1 MIISDLF
8 QQLNTPHQFVV
19 KFYYWLLFLQCVI
32 SLTLFIL
39 THVSKT
45 HWKFI
50 KGYEFPVKVIIFAV
64 ITLPMYTTNMNSPTL
79 IISPRIY
86 QYIPKSKNAMPNDPF
101 TVHITPGAESHT
113 AS

>member
-1 MIISDLF
+1 
-8 QQLNTPHQFVV
+8 
-19 KFYYWLLFLQCVI
+19 
-32 SLTLFIL
+32 
-39 THVSKT
+39 
-45 HWKFI
+45 
-50 KGYEFPVKVIIFAV
+50 
-64 ITLPMYTTNMNSPTL
+64 MNSPTL